1 MDFLT
6 RYPTIIK
13 TKKTYFLVLN
23 QGDKH
28 KGYTEVFIMK
38 KNNNIYNLIEKKVIL
53 KNKFNISHNFTILKD
68 KNNNKNNNIYY
79 GIGGKNRNQYPW
91 NESVDKNYCGIYL
104 LKSNDLLNWSFVKK
118 QPIINLNYPQKG
130 IFGFEKS
137 GPLWDSNICCFY
149 SQLLKKYILYVR
161 ANLKP
166 HIRFIQQITSNDL
179 INWSNYKK
187 ININNHDENNHNYY
201 MFKVV
206 ELEDKKVFFGL
217 SPFTNKKNN
226 PTKMF
231 IKKMI
236 SFDSLNWIDCGKLI
250 DGKLMDWCSYRMDTH
265 IAQILYSKNKLKIYL
280 QFGYSS
286 NNTKKN
292 IIEYKFKINNIND
305 LKNIEIKNQ
314 KSNIFI

>member
-1 MDFLT
+1 MDFNT

-13 TKKTYFLVLN
+13 NKKKYYLILN
-23 QGDKH
+23 QGHKH
-28 KGYTEVFIMK
+28 KGYTELFKIKK
-38 KNNNIYNLIEKKVIL
+38 KNNNYQIIEKKVIL
-53 KNKFNISHNFTILKD
+53 KDKYNISHNFTIIKD
-68 KNNNKNNNIYY
+68 KEKNIYY
-79 GIGGKNRNQYPW
+79 GIGGKNRNQEPW
-91 NESVDKNYCGIYL
+91 NETVKKNYCGIYL
-104 LKSNDLLNWSFVKK
+104 LKSKDLLNWTFVRN
-118 QPIINLNYPQKG
+118 QPIINLKYPKNG
-130 IFGFEKS
+130 IFGFEKK

-149 SQLLKKYILYVR
+149 SKLLKKYILYIR

-179 INWSNYKK
+179 ITWSNYKK

-226 PTKMF
+226 PTKMY

-265 IAQILYSKNKLKIYL
+265 VAEILYEKNKLKIFL

-286 NNTKKN
+286 NNTNKN
-292 IIEYKFKINNIND
+292 IIMYKFTINNIND
-305 LKNIEIKNQ
+305 LKNIEIKKNC
-314 KSNIFI
+314 KSNILI

>member
-1 MDFLT
+1 MDFNT

-13 TKKTYFLVLN
+13 NKKKYYLILN
-23 QGDKH
+23 QGHKH
-28 KGYTEVFIMK
+28 KGYTELFKIKK
-38 KNNNIYNLIEKKVIL
+38 KNNNYQIIEKKVIL
-53 KNKFNISHNFTILKD
+53 KDKYNISHNFTIIKD
-68 KNNNKNNNIYY
+68 KEKNIYY
-79 GIGGKNRNQYPW
+79 GIGGKNRNQEPW
-91 NESVDKNYCGIYL
+91 NETVKKNYCGIYL
-104 LKSNDLLNWSFVKK
+104 LKSKDLLNWTFVRN
-118 QPIINLNYPQKG
+118 QPIIDLKYPKNG
-130 IFGFEKS
+130 IFGFEKK

-149 SQLLKKYILYVR
+149 SKLLKKYILYIR

-179 INWSNYKK
+179 ITWSNYKK

-226 PTKMF
+226 PTKMY

-265 IAQILYSKNKLKIYL
+265 VAEILYEKNKLKIFL

-286 NNTKKN
+286 NNTNKN
-292 IIEYKFKINNIND
+292 IIMYKFTINNIND
-305 LKNIEIKNQ
+305 LKNIEIKKNC
-314 KSNIFI
+314 KSNILI

>member
-1 MDFLT
+1 MDFYT

-13 TKKTYFLVLN
+13 NNKKYILILN
-23 QGDKH
+23 QGHKH
-28 KGYTEVFIMK
+28 KGYTELFKIKK
-38 KNNNIYNLIEKKVIL
+38 KNNNYQIIEKKVIL
-53 KNKFNISHNFTILKD
+53 KDKYNISHNFTIIKD
-68 KNNNKNNNIYY
+68 KEKNIYY
-79 GIGGKNRNQYPW
+79 GIGGKNRNQEPW
-91 NESVDKNYCGIYL
+91 NETIKKNYCGIYL
-104 LKSNDLLNWSFVKK
+104 IKSKDLLNWTFVRN
-118 QPIINLNYPQKG
+118 QPIIDLKYPKNG
-130 IFGFEKS
+130 IFGFEKK

-149 SQLLKKYILYVR
+149 SKLLKKYILYIR

-179 INWSNYKK
+179 ITWSEYKK

-226 PTKMF
+226 PTKMY

-265 IAQILYSKNKLKIYL
+265 VAGILYKKNKLKIFL

-286 NNTKKN
+286 NNTDKN
-292 IIEYKFKINNIND
+292 IIMYEFFINNIGD
-305 LKNIEIKNQ
+305 LKNIEIKKNY
-314 KSNIFI
+314 KSKILI